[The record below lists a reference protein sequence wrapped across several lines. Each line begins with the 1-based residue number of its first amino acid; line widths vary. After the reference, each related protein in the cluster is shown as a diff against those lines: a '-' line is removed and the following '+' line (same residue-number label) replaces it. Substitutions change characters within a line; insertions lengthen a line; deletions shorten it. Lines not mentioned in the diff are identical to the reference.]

1 MSGSWPLQSAVPVW
15 TWFTVIEHPTSNTT
29 SGLATVM
36 SDFAFPQTARLLKSH
51 EFKLVTDRGRKVH
64 TPLFLIFFRK
74 NGQDHC
80 RLGVTVSK
88 KVGQAVTR
96 NRVKRWLREYFRH
109 WRSRAAE
116 HWDVVVIARNGASRV
131 SHETFDRTLDGVLN
145 ALLPPQPVQPSDQH
159 AHTLVANRERP

>member
-1 MSGSWPLQSAVPVW
+1 M
-15 TWFTVIEHPTSNTT
+15 IEHPTLNAT
-29 SGLATVM
+29 SGSSAIL
-36 SDFAFPQTARLLKSH
+36 SDFAFPQTARLLKSR

-64 TPLFLIFFRK
+64 TPLFLIFFRR
-74 NGQDHC
+74 NGLDRC

-109 WRSRAAE
+109 WQSQATER
-116 HWDVVVIARNGASRV
+116 WDVVVIARNGAGRV

-145 ALLPPQPVQPSDQH
+145 ALLSPQPVLQSDQH
-159 AHTLVANRERP
+159 AH